1 MNPTQRQQVE
11 GYLAWKWGLQASLAP
26 GHPYQTVLPPT
37 YTGPLTS
44 GPIMWYDASGTSTM
58 TFEISDVSGLV
69 SPTDFPQLSM
79 WFDAYDDITVTTSD
93 GVTVTGWKDKSGNG
107 WNTTITSGET
117 PPSYSSNGFNNGYPG
132 VLFNQGAV
140 LQTVPFSPIPTLSSN
155 GTDTTVF
162 VVLNPAT
169 AAYNCVFSTTNEGQ
183 LAMLTPWNGYN
194 NHHYF
199 GLGGPWQMNDY
210 VYPFNSSGPRLFSVT
225 KLGSTTN
232 WYNFGSLGPTS
243 ATPGTIETTV
253 QRFSIGGKITTDT
266 HYRYNSYISE
276 LIIYNYAMNPTQRQQ
291 VEGYLAWT
299 WGLQAKLVPGHPYAS
314 VLPPLYTG
322 PLSSGPIMWYDA
334 SGTSTM
340 TFAIANVSGLVL
352 PSSIPNLKL
361 WFDAYD
367 NITVTTSDGVTVTG
381 WKDKSGSGLD
391 TTITSGTP
399 PTYSS
404 NGFNNGYPGILFN
417 QGAVLQTVPFSPI
430 PTLSSNGTD
439 TTVFVVLNPATA
451 AYNCVFSTTNEGQL
465 AMLTPWNGYNNHH
478 YFGLGGPWQMND
490 YVYPF
495 NSSGPRLFSV
505 TKLGSTTNWYNF
517 GSLGPTSAT
526 AGTIETTAQRFGI
539 GGKPTTDT
547 NYRYNSYI
555 SEVIVYNYAL
565 STVSRQLVEGY
576 LAWKWG
582 LSSQLYATPTP
593 HPWRTTPPVN
603 AGQSYTPSTVT
614 RNIVNLADKSGYNY
628 TLTSNSIFNTV
639 YNPAVKGIYFGPSAS
654 FSNSYAPIPAGYT
667 MLAIASLSST
677 PPGYG
682 QLINIGKTSFN
693 GYLGTATGSTSFAT
707 AYGTGSAWAP
717 ATIAANTPASA
728 IPTSPALTLLEM
740 TVSGTTLIPYFN
752 ASAMTVTTGT
762 TTPSVTGIDI
772 GGFGNVSNWTGYL
785 HEFLLIS
792 QALNPLHRQRVEGY
806 LAWRWGIS
814 GQLPSGHL
822 FKNASPIQPPDAR
835 VPSYVTSNVINWADK
850 SGCNYALTS
859 NSVSYP
865 VYNPAVKGIYFGP
878 NASFSNSYVPIPAG
892 YTMLAIASLSSTPTG
907 YGQLVNIG
915 KTSFNGYLGTT
926 NGSTSFA
933 TAYGTGSAWTPATIG
948 ANTPATSIPV
958 SPTLTLLEMTV
969 SGTTLI
975 PYFNASAMSTT
986 TGTTTN
992 SVTGINIGGFG
1003 NVSNWTGYLH
1013 EFLLI
1018 SQALSP
1024 LHRQQVEGYL
1034 AWRWNIVSQLPSGH
1048 LFKNASPIQP
1058 PAARIPSYVTSNV
1071 INWAD
1076 KSGYN
1081 YTLTSNSVSYP
1092 TYDANARGIFF
1103 GPNASFSNSY
1113 VSIPAGYTILAVAS
1127 LCSAPTTYGRLVNVG
1142 KGDGIGFLGTY
1153 QTTSAFATFIGNG
1166 SSWNDTTS
1174 NTPASNVSTYPTMSL
1189 MEMTVN
1195 GSTLTPYING
1205 TAMNTKT
1212 GTTIATT
1219 GIDIGG
1225 FANSQTWPG
1234 YLHEF
1239 LLIAQTLTPLQRQ
1252 QVEGYLAWRWNLV
1265 SQLPANH
1272 LYKNT
1277 TPVSGSAPYS
1287 SNIQKWADKSGF
1299 GYTLTAGSTG
1309 TGSTT
1314 WSYYGPGNAVQLSN
1328 SYMYV
1333 TKPVNLQTFALFTVV
1348 LSTSAINNQTV
1359 IQATPT
1365 SGQSY
1370 NSTDGFG
1377 LYVDTPANPGDLR
1390 FYTAFST
1397 PVTNYI
1403 PAGSTPLPLTMAS
1416 YVTTASGLISSWING
1431 SSGAATTTV
1440 NNRTTTAQG
1449 FAIGAE
1455 WQGTAFGNIKTVTN
1469 IYEIVTLPY
1478 VPTPLQRQQI
1488 EGYLAWKWGLQ
1499 GSLPS
1504 THPFKNA
1511 SP

>member
-1 MNPTQRQQVE
+1 M
-11 GYLAWKWGLQASLAP
+11 
-26 GHPYQTVLPPT
+26 
-37 YTGPLTS
+37 
-44 GPIMWYDASGTSTM
+44 
-58 TFEISDVSGLV
+58 
-69 SPTDFPQLSM
+69 
-79 WFDAYDDITVTTSD
+79 
-93 GVTVTGWKDKSGNG
+93 
-107 WNTTITSGET
+107 
-117 PPSYSSNGFNNGYPG
+117 
-132 VLFNQGAV
+132 
-140 LQTVPFSPIPTLSSN
+140 
-155 GTDTTVF
+155 
-162 VVLNPAT
+162 
-169 AAYNCVFSTTNEGQ
+169 
-183 LAMLTPWNGYN
+183 
-194 NHHYF
+194 
-199 GLGGPWQMNDY
+199 
-210 VYPFNSSGPRLFSVT
+210 
-225 KLGSTTN
+225 
-232 WYNFGSLGPTS
+232 
-243 ATPGTIETTV
+243 
-253 QRFSIGGKITTDT
+253 
-266 HYRYNSYISE
+266 
-276 LIIYNYAMNPTQRQQ
+276 
-291 VEGYLAWT
+291 
-299 WGLQAKLVPGHPYAS
+299 
-314 VLPPLYTG
+314 
-322 PLSSGPIMWYDA
+322 
-334 SGTSTM
+334 
-340 TFAIANVSGLVL
+340 
-352 PSSIPNLKL
+352 
-361 WFDAYD
+361 
-367 NITVTTSDGVTVTG
+367 TVTTSDGVTVTG

-391 TTITSGTP
+391 TTITSGETP
-399 PTYSS
+399 PIYSS

-417 QGAVLQTVPFSPI
+417 QGAVLQTVAFSPI

-451 AYNCVFSTTNEGQL
+451 RYNCVFSTDNEARF
-465 AMLTPWNGYNNHH
+465 AMLSPWDTSTRH
-478 YFGLGGPWQMND
+478 YFGLGTGTWTINAYD
-490 YVYPF
+490 YTF
-495 NSSGPRLFSV
+495 NNGPRLFSV

-517 GSLGPTSAT
+517 GLLGPTSTT
-526 AGTIETTAQRFGI
+526 AGTIESTAQRFAI
-539 GGKPTTDT
+539 GGKVGTDT

-555 SEVIVYNYAL
+555 SEVIIYNYAL

-614 RNIVNLADKSGYNY
+614 RNIINLSDKSGYNY
-628 TLTSNSIFNTV
+628 TFTSNSISHPV
-639 YNPAVKGIYFGPSAS
+639 YNPAVKGIYFGPNAS
-654 FSNSYAPIPAGYT
+654 FSNSYVPIPAGYT

-677 PPGYG
+677 PAAYG
-682 QLINIGKTSFN
+682 QLVNIGKASFN
-693 GYLGTATGSTSFAT
+693 GYLGTANGNTSFAT
-707 AYGTGSAWAP
+707 AYGTGSVWAP
-717 ATIAANTPASA
+717 ATIGANTPTRA

-752 ASAMTVTTGT
+752 ASAMTVTAGT
-762 TTPSVTGIDI
+762 TTNSVTGIDI
-772 GGFGNVSNWTGYL
+772 GGFANLSNWTGYL

-792 QALNPLHRQRVEGY
+792 QGLSPLHRQRVEGY

-822 FKNASPIQPPDAR
+822 FRNASPIQPPDAR

-850 SGCNYALTS
+850 SGCNYTLTS

-892 YTMLAIASLSSTPTG
+892 YTMLAIASLSSTPAAYGQLINIGNTRFNGYLGTANGNTSFATAYGTG
-907 YGQLVNIG
+907 SAWAPATIAANTPASAIPTSPALTLLEMTVSDTRLIPYFNASAMTVTAGTTTPSVTGIDIGGFGNASNWTGYLHEFLLISQALSPLHRQRVEGYLAWRWGISGQLPTGHLFKNASPIQSPDARVPSYVTSNVINWADKSGYNYTLTSNSVSYPVYNPTVKGIYFGPNASFSNSYVPIPAGYTMLAIVSLSSTPAAYGQLVNIG
-915 KTSFNGYLGTT
+915 KTSFNGYLGTAT
-926 NGSTSFA
+926 GSTSFA

-958 SPTLTLLEMTV
+958 SPALTLLEMTV
-969 SGTTLI
+969 SGRTLI

-986 TGTTTN
+986 TGTITN
-992 SVTGINIGGFG
+992 SVTGINIGGFA
-1003 NVSNWTGYLH
+1003 NLSNWTGYLH
-1013 EFLLI
+1013 EFILI
-1018 SQALSP
+1018 SQGLSP

-1081 YTLTSNSVSYP
+1081 YTLTSNSISYP

-1142 KGDGIGFLGTY
+1142 KGDAIGFLGTY

-1166 SSWNDTTS
+1166 SSWNDTNS

-1205 TAMNTKT
+1205 TVMNTKT

-1219 GIDIGG
+1219 GIGIGG
-1225 FANSQTWPG
+1225 LANSQTWPG

-1239 LLIAQTLTPLQRQ
+1239 LMIAQSLTPIQRQ

-1287 SNIQKWADKSGF
+1287 SNLQKWADKSGF
-1299 GYTLTAGSTG
+1299 GYTLTTGPTG
-1309 TGSTT
+1309 TGATT

-1348 LSTSAINNQTV
+1348 LSPSAINNQTI

-1370 NSTDGFG
+1370 NSADGFG

-1390 FYTAFST
+1390 FYTALST

-1403 PAGSTPLPLTMAS
+1403 TAGSTPLPLTMAS
-1416 YVTTASGLISSWING
+1416 YVITASGLISSWING
-1431 SSGAATTTV
+1431 SSGVATTTV

-1455 WQGTAFGNIKTVTN
+1455 WQGTAFGNIKAVTN

-1478 VPTPLQRQQI
+1478 IPTPLQRQQI
-1488 EGYLAWKWGLQ
+1488 EGYLAWKWELQ